1 MSGSRL
7 FFLVGPSIISKC
19 GKSTTVISS
28 PFSQIRFVNPLLSPV
43 VPFRSYNCTSA
54 TLETNTPVEPSV
66 STRSNHPW
74 PEWVAFVDRLK
85 SKGYI
90 TGSGSTS
97 DDGCRHVI
105 FDNADDDS
113 IYTDMNLV
121 KDACLN
127 FSRHRSDIF
136 KKLSA
141 QDMQTVV
148 GKGCPNLFRKVVN
161 SAKRLRMHL
170 NLDEGDVC
178 GACNLRGSCD
188 RAYLI
193 LKESEGDARTVD
205 IVRVLLIYAL
215 DSAVISNGA
224 MPPGSE
230 LIEVSAR
237 QLLSELVELSE
248 TPVDPEHSAP
258 APKVSSSKKQSVGSR
273 KDGLEGAEM
282 KRKDS
287 IGLEREMPKE
297 GLNVERKPGD
307 WVCSMCNFVNFSRN
321 AQCLKCKAE
330 RPSREP
336 RLVQEMKTG
345 DWNCPQ
351 CNFMNFSR
359 NARCLKCKAE
369 GPSREARP
377 VQEMKTGDWNCPQC
391 TFMNFASN
399 TKCLRC
405 QEQRPKRQLNPG
417 EWECPSCDFL
427 NYRRNMVCKKC
438 SCERPKD
445 AKAHSEY
452 EQQLW
457 TKPY

>member
-7 FFLVGPSIISKC
+7 FLLVGPSIIRKC
-19 GKSTTVISS
+19 GKTTTVISS

-105 FDNADDDS
+105 FDNADDD
-113 IYTDMNLV
+113 N
-121 KDACLN
+121 ACLN

-273 KDGLEGAEM
+273 KDGLEGVEM
-282 KRKDS
+282 KRK
-287 IGLEREMPKE
+287 GVEREMPKE

-307 WVCSMCNFVNFSRN
+307 WVCSM
-321 AQCLKCKAE
+321 
-330 RPSREP
+330 
-336 RLVQEMKTG
+336 
-345 DWNCPQ
+345 